1 MKKTALAVLPW
12 LLLLASPAAAVD
24 GVLEINQTCA
34 DGGGCFTGDTPGFP
48 VQITVP
54 GSYVL
59 TSDLV
64 TPENAFA
71 GIFATASAVSIDLN
85 GFSIRGNMTC
95 FGSPFSGSV
104 FCVGLGFGGIGIRAD
119 GHSQTVRN
127 GSIIGMHDGGIDVG
141 DNSVVEDVHLSHN
154 GGVAIFV
161 GFNSIVRGNTIR
173 MNAGTRVGRD
183 VVAGV
188 RADIASVVID
198 NAISAVH
205 GTAIHARDSRV
216 AGNVVFAVDGDA
228 VDLLSGIMVG
238 NVVALATGLGLRAGQ
253 STGIGGNLFRANN
266 SFGDQ
271 FCSGQEISTNVVV
284 GSVGPTCP

>member
-12 LLLLASPAAAVD
+12 LLLLASPAPAVD
-24 GVLEINQTCA
+24 GMLEINQTCA
-34 DGGGCFTGDTPGFP
+34 DGGGCFAGDTPGFP
-48 VQITVP
+48 VQITAP

-64 TPENAFA
+64 TPANAFA

-95 FGSPFSGSV
+95 FGSSFSGSV
-104 FCVGLGFGGIGIRAD
+104 FCVGLGFGGIGIRAN

-127 GSIIGMHDGGIDVG
+127 GSIIGMHNGGINVG
-141 DNSVVEDVHLSHN
+141 DNSLVEDVHLSHN
-154 GGVAIFV
+154 GGTAIRV
-161 GFNSIVRGNTIR
+161 GHSSIVRGNTIR
-173 MNAGTRVGRD
+173 MNAGTRFGED

-188 RADIASVVID
+188 QADHSVVID
-198 NAISAVH
+198 NAINAVH

-216 AGNVVFAVDGDA
+216 AGNVIVAVDGDA

-238 NVVALATGLGLRAGQ
+238 NVVAVATGLGLRAGQ
-253 STGIGGNLFRANN
+253 STGIGGNVFRANN

-271 FCSGQEISTNVVV
+271 FCNGQEISTNVVV
-284 GSVGPTCP
+284 GSASPTCP